1 MANIENMSDAELN
14 AALLAEMQEDNT
26 AEIDSTINDDEETSQ
41 DEETLET
48 LTADKEDITE
58 ELVEPKKE
66 EKPKN
71 KSNVAKILSEK
82 NKLAQRVKELESM
95 VWDNRETDLEYIN
108 TTAAKVALEMIEERD
123 FFKENPEAIE
133 LKDILK
139 WPDYA
144 WLDLERAW
152 KLYQV
157 ENNPEALIIQQNKI
171 NSKKINTTAYV
182 QPKLKTS
189 KPVNELSLDELKF
202 RLWEELKAGRVNI

>member
-26 AEIDSTINDDEETSQ
+26 AEINSTINDDEETSQ
-41 DEETLET
+41 DEEVLET

>member
-26 AEIDSTINDDEETSQ
+26 AEIDSTINDNEETSQ

-133 LKDILK
+133 LKDVLK

>member
-41 DEETLET
+41 DEEALET

-95 VWDNRETDLEYIN
+95 V
-108 TTAAKVALEMIEERD
+108 
-123 FFKENPEAIE
+123 
-133 LKDILK
+133 
-139 WPDYA
+139 
-144 WLDLERAW
+144 
-152 KLYQV
+152 
-157 ENNPEALIIQQNKI
+157 
-171 NSKKINTTAYV
+171 
-182 QPKLKTS
+182 
-189 KPVNELSLDELKF
+189 
-202 RLWEELKAGRVNI
+202 

>member
-41 DEETLET
+41 DEEVLET